1 MKKRIYSTTLSVI
14 LVLFILLSLTIF
26 ILNKNI
32 EGYPIARKSIARNS
46 IASKSAKDVNARGLS
61 LPTAKLTL
69 HSNLNQKA
77 DNKK

>member
-32 EGYPIARKSIARNS
+32 EGYPIA
-46 IASKSAKDVNARGLS
+46 SKSAKSVNTRGIS
-61 LPTAKLTL
+61 FPNTKLTL

-77 DNKK
+77 DNKQ

>member
-32 EGYPIARKSIARNS
+32 EGYPIA
-46 IASKSAKDVNARGLS
+46 SKSPKDVKTGGIS
-61 LPTAKLTL
+61 LPIAKLTL
-69 HSNLNQKA
+69 DSNLNQRA
-77 DNKK
+77 DNKQ